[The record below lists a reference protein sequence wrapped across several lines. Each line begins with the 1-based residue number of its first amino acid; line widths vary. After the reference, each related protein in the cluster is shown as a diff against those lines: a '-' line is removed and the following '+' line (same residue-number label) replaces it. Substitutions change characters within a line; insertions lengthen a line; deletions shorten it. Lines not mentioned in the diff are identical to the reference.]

1 MKKKGRLIWLT
12 PLLLALPTAAG
23 LGYAA
28 IRYGETIQRLIEVAI
43 KLAVTK

>member
-1 MKKKGRLIWLT
+1 MKKGRLMWLT
-12 PLLLALPTAAG
+12 PLLLALPIAAG

-28 IRYGETIQRLIEVAI
+28 LRFGGNIQKIIEVAI

>member
-1 MKKKGRLIWLT
+1 MKKGRLMWLT

-28 IRYGETIQRLIEVAI
+28 IRYGESIQKLIGVAI
-43 KLAVTK
+43 KLVVTK

>member
-1 MKKKGRLIWLT
+1 MERKKIVLQWLQI
-12 PLLLALPTAAG
+12 AAG

-28 IRYGETIQRLIEVAI
+28 LRFGGSIQKIIEVAI